1 MCEYVQVPCVHSR
14 CGELVTRANLVEHL
28 EKSCQFRMEKCDH
41 CQTLVEFAFLEVR
54 ITMDNRKIQSFYYPW
69 NNSTEIGCLPLSC
82 RHLEQDPLSNLILN
96 VLLHLPLQ
104 QYISDAD

>member
-1 MCEYVQVPCVHSR
+1 
-14 CGELVTRANLVEHL
+14 
-28 EKSCQFRMEKCDH
+28 
-41 CQTLVEFAFLEVR
+41 
-54 ITMDNRKIQSFYYPW
+54 MDNRKIQSFYCPW